1 MVYDSEDKE
10 LPKVINRALYKA
22 VQSFYKELEKAG
34 YDGAY
39 FGLKIQI
46 FEYTNDFNAII
57 SVLSWDNL
65 GSSVT
70 RHEILKMA
78 KTILPEEV
86 RNEGDKVQGL
96 G

>member
-1 MVYDSEDKE
+1 LKKGDVMVYDGEDKE

-46 FEYTNDFNAII
+46 FEYTYSFDSIL

-65 GSSVT
+65 GSSVV
-70 RHEILKMA
+70 RHEILKIN
-78 KTILPEEV
+78 KIVPDTRIEGEE
-86 RNEGDKVQGL
+86 
-96 G
+96 